1 MNEQYVIVESVA
13 GRLEAEILRGLLES
27 QGLDAAL
34 SQEAAASIYGF
45 GVGRLARADILV
57 PEDQVEHAKKVLN
70 AYYAGDLETDDAS
83 ESSPA

>member
-1 MNEQYVIVESVA
+1 MGEDYVIVESVA

-27 QGLDAAL
+27 QGVDAVL

-57 PEDQVEHAKKVLN
+57 PREQEVQAQEVLK
-70 AYYAGDLETDDAS
+70 AYYAGEFEQDDQET
-83 ESSPA
+83 